1 MIGQIDRVKFKLY
14 LSARSKMDDSLGV
27 VSKLD
32 EIRDIS
38 AKKGISLENDF
49 IEEIEF
55 LGFRDSLYIYSMS
68 VSFKIYRMK
77 NA

>member
-1 MIGQIDRVKFKLY
+1 
-14 LSARSKMDDSLGV
+14 MDDSLGV